1 MARKPQISVEI
12 VDEDGT
18 QLGVD
23 ANGIKLQGSV
33 AHDATISG
41 NPVAIGG
48 EANATGP
55 SMVGVGDLVRAWFQR
70 NGALTVVLA
79 SSGGAGESP
88 VDSLRPAGDGV
99 AGASL
104 DGLVMHGVTYV
115 EGPDNS
121 YDQLKGIGDTA
132 PAIGALKVGLAGG
145 DMTLRASAAIS
156 TASGTGTA
164 LDSVGWIKSFV
175 AHLDVTTVRTGGSTA
190 KLDVYIQT
198 QLPSADW
205 QDIVRFTQ
213 VAQTVTHEIVAWGP
227 VDGNFAGIGAEGSAI
242 TYDRFF
248 AEQDAGMTA
257 ANMRVMPLGD
267 SMRVKWVYTAGDSSG
282 GDYTFA
288 LVMTAHG

>member
-1 MARKPQISVEI
+1 
-12 VDEDGT
+12 
-18 QLGVD
+18 
-23 ANGIKLQGSV
+23 
-33 AHDATISG
+33 
-41 NPVAIGG
+41 
-48 EANATGP
+48 
-55 SMVGVGDLVRAWFQR
+55 
-70 NGALTVVLA
+70 
-79 SSGGAGESP
+79 
-88 VDSLRPAGDGV
+88 
-99 AGASL
+99 
-104 DGLVMHGVTYV
+104 MHGVTYV

-205 QDIVRFTQ
+205 QGIVRFTQ